1 MYNVHMLYVNW
12 QFIYVFICCFFLA
25 QRILHTFII
34 KEQNIKKT
42 EANVK
47 IYIPNMLIPFK
58 TVRIIM

>member
-1 MYNVHMLYVNW
+1 MY
-12 QFIYVFICCFFLA
+12 ICYMRTGSLSMYLFFAFLA
-25 QRILHTFII
+25 QRILLTFII